1 MTQKKLNEQEL
12 KEILELAKKAEQ
24 QAKEMCGVIMEH
36 SAKYQ
41 HWHEEAQMQQY
52 SLPSK

>member
-1 MTQKKLNEQEL
+1 MTQKELNEQEL
-12 KEILELAKKAEQ
+12 QEILELAQKAEQ
-24 QAKEMCGVIMEH
+24 KAREMCEIVMRH

-41 HWHEEAQMQQY
+41 RWHKEAQKQQY